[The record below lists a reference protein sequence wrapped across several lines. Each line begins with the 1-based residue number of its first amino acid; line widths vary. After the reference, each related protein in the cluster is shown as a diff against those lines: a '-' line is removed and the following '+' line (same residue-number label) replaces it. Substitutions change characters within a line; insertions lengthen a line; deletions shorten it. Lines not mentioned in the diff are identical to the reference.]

1 MIHAGANETNIPA
14 FRECG
19 CSLNQ
24 LPNPIQYASVVC
36 LTLSFALPWPR
47 SAKDTRVSQ
56 LRYIQA
62 IKKPRALFSR
72 WKNVGQEGQTP
83 ELNWLK
89 RSEGE
94 RAFDENPPLRSQRC
108 LDVFAESQTR
118 HNEGKV
124 YDGQS
129 KLVSPKKAISKEI

>member
-1 MIHAGANETNIPA
+1 MEKRRPGRADAG
-14 FRECG
+14 
-19 CSLNQ
+19 
-24 LPNPIQYASVVC
+24 V
-36 LTLSFALPWPR
+36 
-47 SAKDTRVSQ
+47 
-56 LRYIQA
+56 
-62 IKKPRALFSR
+62 
-72 WKNVGQEGQTP
+72 
-83 ELNWLK
+83 ELLK